1 MGLGK
6 RMSMQ
11 LAPKSIIDVTEYE
24 LVIRH
29 EADRRYNNN
38 QRTGIEGM
46 TNKTKARIQHTRG
59 AAAEVA
65 ARLVMGLDPYAISD
79 DEVGAPDF
87 EHRGVKYDVKSITA
101 DYPILNV
108 QHYEGVLERKR
119 DWVIMVMMYEGLGW
133 RFIHAKD
140 ILYNNLAY
148 IEPIAATGG
157 HRSTHWRI
165 DLSTQKSDTR

>member
-1 MGLGK
+1 
-6 RMSMQ
+6 MQ
-11 LAPKSIIDVTEYE
+11 LAPRSIIDVTEYE
-24 LVIRH
+24 SVIRL
-29 EADRRYNNN
+29 EADRRYENN
-38 QRTGIEGM
+38 QRSGIEGM
-46 TNKTKARIQHTRG
+46 TNKTKARRQHTRG

-65 ARLVMGLDPYAISD
+65 ARLIMGLDPYAISE

-108 QHYEGVLERKR
+108 QHYDGVLERKR

-140 ILYNNLAY
+140 INYNDLAY

-165 DLSTQKSDTR
+165 DLGTK

>member
-1 MGLGK
+1 
-6 RMSMQ
+6 MQ

-24 LVIRH
+24 LLIRQ

-65 ARLVMGLDPYAISD
+65 ARLIVGLNPYNIID
-79 DEVGAPDF
+79 DEIGQPDF
-87 EHRGVKYDVKSITA
+87 EHRGVKYDVKCITA
-101 DYPILNV
+101 EYAVLNV
-108 QHYEGVLERKR
+108 QHYEGVLERKK

-133 RFIHAKD
+133 RFVHHCD
-140 ILYNNLAY
+140 IPYNSLAY
-148 IEPIAATGG
+148 LEPIAPTGG

-165 DLSTQKSDTR
+165 DLGTK

>member
-1 MGLGK
+1 
-6 RMSMQ
+6 MQ
-11 LAPKSIIDVTEYE
+11 LAPRSIIDVTEYE
-24 LVIRH
+24 HTIRH

-65 ARLVMGLDPYAISD
+65 ARLYMDLNPLLITD

-87 EHRGVKYDVKSITA
+87 EIRGVKYDVKCITA

-108 QHYEGVLERKR
+108 QYYDGVLERKR
-119 DWVIMVMMYEGLGW
+119 DWIIMVMMYEGLGW
-133 RFIHAKD
+133 RFIHLKD
-140 ILYNNLAY
+140 IPYNNLAY
-148 IEPIAATGG
+148 LEPVAAQGG
-157 HRSTHWRI
+157 HRSSHWRL
-165 DLSTQKSDTR
+165 DMGTK

>member
-1 MGLGK
+1 
-6 RMSMQ
+6 
-11 LAPKSIIDVTEYE
+11 
-24 LVIRH
+24 
-29 EADRRYNNN
+29 
-38 QRTGIEGM
+38 
-46 TNKTKARIQHTRG
+46 
-59 AAAEVA
+59 
-65 ARLVMGLDPYAISD
+65 
-79 DEVGAPDF
+79 
-87 EHRGVKYDVKSITA
+87 
-101 DYPILNV
+101 V

-165 DLSTQKSDTR
+165 DLGSQKSDTR

>member
-1 MGLGK
+1 
-6 RMSMQ
+6 MQ

-165 DLSTQKSDTR
+165 DLGTQKSDTR

>member
-1 MGLGK
+1 
-6 RMSMQ
+6 MSMQ

>member
-1 MGLGK
+1 
-6 RMSMQ
+6 MQ

>member
-1 MGLGK
+1 MMNSQKAFDAGYTQAL
-6 RMSMQ
+6 MSLDAWM
-11 LAPKSIIDVTEYE
+11 
-24 LVIRH
+24 R
-29 EADRRYNNN
+29 
-38 QRTGIEGM
+38 
-46 TNKTKARIQHTRG
+46 
-59 AAAEVA
+59 VA
-65 ARLVMGLDPYAISD
+65 LARLVMGLDPYAISD

-119 DWVIMVMMYEGLGW
+119 DWVIMVMMYEGMGW

-157 HRSTHWRI
+157 HRSTHWRL
-165 DLSTQKSDTR
+165 DLGTK